1 MNGLT
6 DYQNRQ
12 MEKMLEFLR
21 GIDLS
26 QEEIQMLIWL
36 AGWEESTIDTFL
48 SIMDKAVKASSKQ
61 TFQKCWKMDFVQI
74 CKYRGVLKKYF
85 DIINEYVYNFDIK
98 SCYDNYQEE

>member
-6 DYQNRQ
+6 DYQNRR
-12 MEKMLEFLR
+12 MEKMLKFLR

-48 SIMDKAVKASSKQ
+48 SIMDKAVKKRIEIYDL
-61 TFQKCWKMDFVQI
+61 CYLM
-74 CKYRGVLKKYF
+74 
-85 DIINEYVYNFDIK
+85 K
-98 SCYDNYQEE
+98 SQEHAMNS

>member
-12 MEKMLEFLR
+12 LDKMLKFLR

-26 QEEIQMLIWL
+26 QEEIQTLIWL

-48 SIMDKAVKASSKQ
+48 SIMDKAVKTVS
-61 TFQKCWKMDFVQI
+61 
-74 CKYRGVLKKYF
+74 
-85 DIINEYVYNFDIK
+85 
-98 SCYDNYQEE
+98 

>member
-12 MEKMLEFLR
+12 LDKMLKFLR

-36 AGWEESTIDTFL
+36 AGWEESTIDTF
-48 SIMDKAVKASSKQ
+48 
-61 TFQKCWKMDFVQI
+61 FV
-74 CKYRGVLKKYF
+74 
-85 DIINEYVYNFDIK
+85 
-98 SCYDNYQEE
+98 DNG

>member
-12 MEKMLEFLR
+12 LEKMLKFLR

-26 QEEIQMLIWL
+26 QEEIQTLIWL

-48 SIMDKAVKASSKQ
+48 AIMEKVVKKR
-61 TFQKCWKMDFVQI
+61 I
-74 CKYRGVLKKYF
+74 E
-85 DIINEYVYNFDIK
+85 I
-98 SCYDNYQEE
+98 YDL

>member
-12 MEKMLEFLR
+12 MEKMLKFLR

-26 QEEIQMLIWL
+26 QEEIQTLIWL

-48 SIMDKAVKASSKQ
+48 SIMDKVVMVVNIVDLKIKVIAEDV
-61 TFQKCWKMDFVQI
+61 
-74 CKYRGVLKKYF
+74 VLREVMRRAGILL
-85 DIINEYVYNFDIK
+85 D
-98 SCYDNYQEE
+98 

>member
-26 QEEIQMLIWL
+26 QEEIQTLIWL
-36 AGWEESTIDTFL
+36 AGWEESAIDAFL
-48 SIMDKAVKASSKQ
+48 SITDKVVKASGKQ
-61 TFQKCWKMDFVQI
+61 TFQKC
-74 CKYRGVLKKYF
+74 
-85 DIINEYVYNFDIK
+85 
-98 SCYDNYQEE
+98 